1 VKARIGVATAT
12 LFRQPTTDRAADAPA
27 LGEVTDVRRWV
38 AGLDATERMRPT
50 VVSQALLGEPV
61 VVQEERDGWARVLL
75 TGQPADDLDPRGY
88 PGWLPA
94 YQLVATNGF
103 TEDGPGYV
111 VAVTATTLRD
121 APDGDLVLPSVVLGT
136 RLRSVPALARRRHG
150 DDEWCAVGVPG
161 RAEPLWTRS
170 LDLASAETSTDPQPR
185 DVLKTA
191 AMLRDTEYVWG
202 GLSPFGID
210 CSGLV
215 HLAWRRHGVTLPRD
229 AYNQAAATTP
239 VPFGEERPGDLYI
252 FARDGER
259 VHHVGLVAAAPRGT
273 TRVMLHACSIQGRV
287 VIEELAGERAATLV
301 AAHHVLPLPHSR

>member
-12 LFRQPTTDRAADAPA
+12 LFGRPTTDRAADAPA
-27 LGEVTDVRRWV
+27 LAEVTDVRRWV
-38 AGLDATERMRPT
+38 AGLDAKERMRPA

-94 YQLVATNGF
+94 HQLAATNGYA
-103 TEDGPGYV
+103 EDEPGYV

-136 RLRSVPALARRRHG
+136 RLHSVPALARRRHG

-161 RAEPLWTRS
+161 RAEPLWTRA
-170 LDLASAETSTDPQPR
+170 LDLAATATRADPRPR

-239 VPFGEERPGDLYI
+239 VQFGEERPGDLYF
-252 FARDGER
+252 FAHEGQR

-287 VIEELAGERAATLV
+287 VIEELAGERAATLIS
-301 AAHHVLPLPHSR
+301 AHHVR